1 MVELSEHLLDLVFR
15 QKSAIIPELGTFKF
29 VSTSAK
35 LNFGENV
42 ILPPSQS
49 LVFTESTFDQGELT
63 FQDFLVKEK
72 NFDPYEAGIRIKAY
86 VHQIR
91 NNLKQLGYSYIPGFG
106 TLHLLENDGLRFVAG
121 DKIKAAKPTMGL
133 PELAAIPIAREFAKN
148 QELESE
154 VEITSFIDN
163 RSENVTSEK
172 NRWAMPAIF
181 GFLLLGIGLIAYY
194 LYQSNYGSNSNT
206 ETVTPVAVNED
217 SIALTTAG
225 FVDTSYYNPDDSLAD
240 KEAIMAE
247 IEKVPEVEE
256 VKISPEKKI
265 KPVEK
270 VKVPPAETKTEVA
283 TPDPVIPDSGKICAI
298 IVGAMGNP
306 ANAVKLAK
314 TVKNKGYTPYTYKTK
329 GLTKVGAKCD
339 CDESS
344 IQSTLQAMK
353 KINSSA
359 WVYESD

>member
-49 LVFTESTFDQGELT
+49 LVFTENTFDQGELT
-63 FQDFLVKEK
+63 LQDFLVKEK

-106 TLHLLENDGLRFVAG
+106 TLHQLENGGLRFVAG

-133 PELAAIPIAREFAKN
+133 PELAAVPIAREFAKN

-154 VEITSFIDN
+154 VEISSFIDN

-172 NRWAMPAIF
+172 NRWAMPAILVF
-181 GFLLLGIGLIAYY
+181 FLLGIGLIAYY
-194 LYQSNYGSNSNT
+194 LYQSNYGSGENK
-206 ETVTPVAVNED
+206 EIATPVVVNED
-217 SIALTTAG
+217 SLVLTQAG
-225 FVDTSYYNPDDSLAD
+225 FVDTSYYNEYDSVAD
-240 KEAIMAE
+240 KEAIMEE
-247 IEKVPEVEE
+247 IEKAPEQEE
-256 VKISPEKKI
+256 VNVATSK
-265 KPVEK
+265 K
-270 VKVPPAETKTEVA
+270 VKPAEKTKVQPTETTQEVA
-283 TPDPVIPDSGKICAI
+283 PVDPVIPDSGKICAV

-306 ANAVKLAK
+306 DNAVKLAK
-314 TVKNKGYTPYTYKTK
+314 TVKNKGFTPYSYKTK
-329 GLTKVGAKCD
+329 GLTKVGARCNCD
-339 CDESS
+339 DTS
-344 IQSTLQAMK
+344 IQSTLKAMK